1 MTINSRLF
9 RFVGGGRGA
18 WTVASIR
25 PVVGETLPMVPSLA
39 IAESDASVE
48 NSAWVLTGVTS
59 YGRYATQAEQASL
72 AAVQVPPGRAEAKCA
87 ALIPIKKNAA
97 WWDLTQDAR
106 RQIFEER
113 SHHTAIG
120 LRYLP
125 AIARRLHHCRDLAAP
140 EPFDFLTWFDYIAD
154 QTQAFEDL
162 VGALRQT
169 EEWAYVEREVDIRLT
184 REL

>member
-1 MTINSRLF
+1 MTINPRLF

-25 PVVGETLPMVPSLA
+25 PVVGETLSMVPSLA
-39 IAESDASVE
+39 IVQGDASVE
-48 NSAWVLTGVTS
+48 KSTWVLSGVTS

-72 AAVQVPPGRAEAKCA
+72 AAVQVPPGRAEATCA
-87 ALIPIKKNAA
+87 ALIPIKKHAA
-97 WWDLTQDAR
+97 WWDLTQEAR

-140 EPFDFLTWFDYIAD
+140 EPFDFLTWFDYTAD

-184 REL
+184 REG

>member
-1 MTINSRLF
+1 MSINPRLF
-9 RFVGGGRGA
+9 RFVGGTQGA
-18 WTVASIR
+18 WAVASIH
-25 PVVGETLPMVPSLA
+25 PVVGEALPMVPNLA
-39 IAESDASVE
+39 IVQGDSPAEG
-48 NSAWVLTGVTS
+48 SAWILSGVTS
-59 YGRYATQAEQASL
+59 YGRYATQAEQARL
-72 AAVQVPPGRAEAKCA
+72 AAVQVPPGRAVAKCA

-140 EPFDFLTWFDYIAD
+140 EPFDFLTWFDYTAD

-184 REL
+184 RED